1 MSLSIQEVV
10 RLYANT
16 TPLYKAL
23 LGSVDFGIWGVECPE
38 TNPPQILRDNCIY
51 VHLFK
56 MLLLHWAKR

>member
-56 MLLLHWAKR
+56 M